1 MTRGALTT
9 LSVAVYLAL
18 TAAVLICVGVAGSE
32 LMSARDRLAT
42 VDDELRSVSGHADP
56 LTYQVT
62 KVNDSL
68 VRIEQA
74 LSPIHSQA
82 DMLNGIL
89 GGVQQTL
96 TSANGSANSINA
108 AASAAEGSLRPAD
121 SALQTT
127 NNSVLHATPGVGVIS
142 SQAAQ
147 ALGILTPIQSDA
159 STISGLLAATNQH
172 LSSACQKTRN
182 APGGAGTACH

>member
-9 LSVAVYLAL
+9 LSVATYLAL
-18 TAAVLICVGVAGSE
+18 TAAVLICVGLAGGN

-82 DMLNGIL
+82 DMLNGML

-96 TSANGSANSINA
+96 SSANGSVSSINA
-108 AASAAEGSLRPAD
+108 AASAVEQSLRPAD
-121 SALQTT
+121 SALQAT
-127 NNSVLHATPGVGVIS
+127 NGSVLHATPNVGAITG
-142 SQAAQ
+142 QAAQ
-147 ALGILTPIQSDA
+147 ALGILTPVENDLR
-159 STISGLLAATNQH
+159 TISGLLSGTNRH
-172 LSSACQKTRN
+172 LSSSCRKTQSV
-182 APGGAGTACH
+182 PGGTGAACS